1 MRLFDFGTPLYKGVL
16 TITSNH
22 VRMSITGGVNN
33 LYIFLSILPRS
44 IEIMFIRYYEICIND
59 FRELTKYTASLS

>member
-1 MRLFDFGTPLYKGVL
+1 
-16 TITSNH
+16 
-22 VRMSITGGVNN
+22 MSLSGGVNN

>member
-44 IEIMFIRYYEICIND
+44 IELCLSGIMRFVLMISGN
-59 FRELTKYTASLS
+59 